1 MQGETSNF
9 WKENIKFGNLTI
21 PRFMSAPIDG
31 IIDSPFRRLIRKFS
45 PKVLVFTEMRHVAC
59 IANEKDEK
67 SLKYNP
73 TEHPICFQIS
83 ANDIQFIDT
92 AIHKILEKKI
102 DAINLNI
109 GCPAKN
115 IVKSGCG
122 SALMADLPRLK
133 KIIKQLKKSIGEKVS
148 LNVKIRAGFKEKNAL
163 EVSQLAV
170 DEGASAIIIHPR
182 TQPEGFAAPL
192 DFELVRK
199 IKETVNVPIIFSGNI
214 NNFER
219 AKKAYELTGVDG
231 FMIGRALYGCPW
243 KIKKIMENA
252 IGNNFEISQEDSIKT
267 AIEHLNLA
275 ANFYGPKYGF
285 HIIKQHLPQ
294 YIKRIENAGQVRKQ
308 LMASITEEEMRKTLN
323 SLLSKNK

>member
-9 WKENIKFGNLTI
+9 WKENIKLGNLTV

-31 IIDSPFRRLIRKFS
+31 IIDSPFRQLIRKFS
-45 PKVLVFTEMRHVAC
+45 PKTLVFTEMRHVAC
-59 IANEKDEK
+59 IANEKDDK

-73 TEHPICFQIS
+73 IEHPICFQIS

-92 AIHKILEKKI
+92 AIHKILEKKF
-102 DAINLNI
+102 DSINLNI

-133 KIIKQLKKSIGEKVS
+133 KIIKQLKKSIDAKVS
-148 LNVKIRAGFKEKNAL
+148 LNIKIRAGFKEKNAL

-182 TQPEGFAAPL
+182 TQPGGFAAPL
-192 DFELVRK
+192 DFALVKK

-214 NNFER
+214 G
-219 AKKAYELTGVDG
+219 L
-231 FMIGRALYGCPW
+231 W
-243 KIKKIMENA
+243 
-252 IGNNFEISQEDSIKT
+252 
-267 AIEHLNLA
+267 
-275 ANFYGPKYGF
+275 
-285 HIIKQHLPQ
+285 
-294 YIKRIENAGQVRKQ
+294 
-308 LMASITEEEMRKTLN
+308 
-323 SLLSKNK
+323 